1 MKKGKII
8 GIFVIASI
16 GIFILHYGYTAF
28 SINQTVQMDGHSV
41 EVLLKQY
48 YDLNNEELKNVET
61 TLGQL
66 DGLIEESFNEA
77 VSVKSISLNTA
88 KKRIA
93 HMQRVSFL
101 ALELMKAYEQS
112 EGVNFT
118 KQQAEDLM
126 IAAYLHDIRKYADG
140 NHAKQGANYVLENL
154 PSYIKIDEL
163 RLKRISQ
170 LIKYHSN
177 PLSEKQIAKLGE
189 DAILAQLLQDA
200 DTADKIINQDED
212 KDLAQT
218 LNLQSSID
226 VVAAY
231 QGK

>member
-8 GIFVIASI
+8 SIFVIIII
-16 GIFILHYGYTAF
+16 GILILHYGYTAC
-28 SINQTVQMDGHSV
+28 SENQTVQMDGHRV
-41 EVLLKQY
+41 ERLLNQY
-48 YDLNNEELKNVET
+48 YDLNNEALKNVET
-61 TLGQL
+61 TLNQL

-77 VSVKSISLNTA
+77 ISKRSISLNTA

-101 ALELMKAYEQS
+101 ALELMKAYEES

-154 PSYIKIDEL
+154 PNYINIDEL
-163 RLKRISQ
+163 RLERISQ

-177 PLSEKQIAKLGE
+177 SLSEKQMAKLGE

-200 DTADKIINQDED
+200 DTADKIINRDED
-212 KDLAQT
+212 EDLVKT